1 MGLSCYVIEI
11 CGLFDTGLDYN
22 FSSPLTAE
30 VHEKKLSNLFEQLFF
45 MHFCK
50 ARRQAGGDVRPKGAN
65 PPVRETP

>member
-1 MGLSCYVIEI
+1 MGLSYYVIEI

-30 VHEKKLSNLFEQLFF
+30 VHEERLSNLFEQPFF

-65 PPVRETP
+65 PPGEGIP

>member
-1 MGLSCYVIEI
+1 MK
-11 CGLFDTGLDYN
+11 
-22 FSSPLTAE
+22 
-30 VHEKKLSNLFEQLFF
+30 KKLSNLFEQLFF